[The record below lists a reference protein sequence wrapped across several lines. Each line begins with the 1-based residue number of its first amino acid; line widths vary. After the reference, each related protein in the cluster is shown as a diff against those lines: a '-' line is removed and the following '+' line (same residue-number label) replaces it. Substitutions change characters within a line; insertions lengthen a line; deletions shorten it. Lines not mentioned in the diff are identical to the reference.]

1 MKSKETKTAS
11 GEALPK
17 ILIVDDDEQIRKQI
31 QWSLS
36 DEFSVYSAGDR
47 LTAIEIFKKEKTPV
61 VLLDLGLPPHP
72 RDAVEGLQAL
82 DDMLAL
88 NHLAKLIIVSG
99 NSERKNALAAVD
111 KGAYDIFP
119 KPVDLDEL
127 KVVLHR
133 VCRRIDLEKENNE
146 ERNSALSVSFD
157 DIVGT
162 SSAMQEVF
170 ASIRKVAATDIPV
183 LITGES
189 GTGKELVATAIH
201 NTSNRK
207 KGPFIAIN
215 CGAIPE
221 ALMESELFGHE
232 KGSFTGASMQRKGR
246 FEYADGGT
254 LFLDEIGD
262 LAQDLQVKLLRF
274 LQEKTVERVGGR
286 HAIAVDSRVIAA
298 TNRKLEEAVQ
308 KNTFREDLYFRL
320 AVVKIVLP
328 PLRDRGDDVILLAE
342 HMATVF
348 AKELKTPNKKFSK
361 GAVDAIRKYSWP
373 GNIRELQNRVKR
385 AIVLAAGHSIKVE
398 DLELDASHTQIGV
411 VAPASLKGAREAA
424 EREVLAEALRK
435 NNGNISKTAKSLG
448 VSRPTLYD
456 LMTRHGL

>member
-1 MKSKETKTAS
+1 MKSKETKTVT
-11 GEALPK
+11 EETLPK

-36 DEFSVYSAGDR
+36 DEFRVYSAGDR

-82 DDMLAL
+82 EDMLAL

-133 VCRRIDLEKENNE
+133 VYRRIDLEKENNE
-146 ERNSALSVSFD
+146 ERNSALSVSFN
-157 DIVGT
+157 DIVGE
-162 SSAMQEVF
+162 SPAMQEVF
-170 ASIRKVAATDIPV
+170 ASIRKVALTDIPV

-201 NTSNRK
+201 NTSNRG
-207 KGPFIAIN
+207 KGPFVAIN

-221 ALMESELFGHE
+221 SLMESELFGHE

-246 FEYADGGT
+246 LEYADGGT

-262 LAQDLQVKLLRF
+262 LAHDLQVKLLRF
-274 LQEKTVERVGGR
+274 LQEKAVERVGGR
-286 HAIAVDSRVIAA
+286 HVINVNSRVIAA
-298 TNRKLEEAVQ
+298 TNRNLEEAVQ

-328 PLRDRGDDVILLAE
+328 PLRDREDDVVLLAE
-342 HMATVF
+342 HMAVVF
-348 AKELKTPNKKFSK
+348 AKELKTQTKRFSK
-361 GAVDAIRKYSWP
+361 GAIDAIRRYSWP
-373 GNIRELQNRVKR
+373 GNIRELQNRIKR
-385 AIVLAAGHSIKVE
+385 AIVLATGHSIKVE
-398 DLELDASHTQIGV
+398 DLELDASHKHIGLG
-411 VAPASLKGAREAA
+411 ASASLKGAREAA
-424 EREVLAEALRK
+424 EREVLAESLRK

>member
-1 MKSKETKTAS
+1 M
-11 GEALPK
+11 PK

-36 DEFSVYSAGDR
+36 DEFRVYSAGDR

-72 RDAVEGLQAL
+72 RDAVEGLQSL
-82 DDMLAL
+82 EEMLAL
-88 NHLAKLIIVSG
+88 NHLAKIIIVSG

-133 VCRRIDLEKENNE
+133 VYRRIDLENENNE
-146 ERNSALSVSFD
+146 ERSSALRVSFD

-162 SSAMQEVF
+162 SPAMQEVF
-170 ASIRKVAATDIPV
+170 ASIHKVAATDIPV

-189 GTGKELVATAIH
+189 GTGKELVANAIH

-221 ALMESELFGHE
+221 SLMESELFGHE
-232 KGSFTGASMQRKGR
+232 KGSFTGASVQRKGR

-286 HAIAVDSRVIAA
+286 QAVAVNSRVIAA
-298 TNRKLEEAVQ
+298 TNRNLEEAVQ

-328 PLRDRGDDVILLAE
+328 PLRDRGDDVLMLAE
-342 HMATVF
+342 HMAAVF
-348 AKELKTPNKKFSK
+348 AKEIKTQNKRFSK
-361 GAVDAIRKYSWP
+361 GAIDAIRKYSWP
-373 GNIRELQNRVKR
+373 GNIRELQNRIKR
-385 AIVLAAGHSIKVE
+385 AIVLATGHSINVE
-398 DLELDASHTQIGV
+398 DLELDASHSHIGAG
-411 VAPASLKGAREAA
+411 APVSLKGAREAA